1 MKPTNFVWHY
11 TVGTR
16 LPAIAESGLLIP
28 ARSLHATASLGVL
41 WFSRQQTWEPST
53 ARTGW
58 KRHPAAKTAF
68 PEKDGV
74 FRFGLPASDNR
85 LVPWPAVTRLADI
98 DIPEA
103 MAMVSAGLR
112 RGATPTDWVG
122 VLAQVPLAEL
132 RFQHWDGAAWRD
144 ARLDELD
151 LAALA
156 AMRPAVPPEHGK
168 PLSVAVA
175 RSGAMHDVY

>member
-1 MKPTNFVWHY
+1 MQPTNFVWHY

-16 LPAIAESGLLIP
+16 LPAIAESAVLIP

-58 KRHPAAKTAF
+58 KRHPANKMAL
-68 PEKDGV
+68 PEKEGL
-74 FRFGLPASDNR
+74 FRFGLPAADSR
-85 LVPWPAVTRLADI
+85 LVPWPGVTRLADI

-103 MAMVSAGLR
+103 MSMVSAGLR
-112 RGATPTDWVG
+112 RGASPTDWLG
-122 VLAQVPLAEL
+122 VLTQVPLAEL
-132 RFQHWDGAAWRD
+132 RFQRWDGTAWCD
-144 ARLDELD
+144 ARMDDID

-156 AMRPAVPPEHGK
+156 AMRPAVPPEHGRRI
-168 PLSVAVA
+168 PMTATHA
-175 RSGAMHDVY
+175 GAMHDVH

>member
-1 MKPTNFVWHY
+1 MQPTNFVWHY

-58 KRHPAAKTAF
+58 KRHPAARSAF

-74 FRFGLPASDNR
+74 FRFGLPASDIR
-85 LVPWPAVTRLADI
+85 LVPWPSVTRLADI

-112 RGATPTDWVG
+112 RGGTPTDWLG
-122 VLAQVPLAEL
+122 VLAQVPLTEL
-132 RFQHWDGAAWRD
+132 RFQRWDGAAWLD
-144 ARLDELD
+144 ARLGEID
-151 LAALA
+151 LEALA
-156 AMRPAVPPEHGK
+156 AMRPAASPEQGKRVPVPTLRGG
-168 PLSVAVA
+168 AV
-175 RSGAMHDVY
+175 HDVH

>member
-1 MKPTNFVWHY
+1 MQSHNFVWHY

-16 LPAIAESGLLIP
+16 LPAIAESGVLIP

-58 KRHPAAKTAF
+58 KRHAAARIAF
-68 PEKDGV
+68 PQNEGLY
-74 FRFGLPASDNR
+74 RFGLPASDGR

-103 MAMVSAGLR
+103 MSMVSAGLR
-112 RGATPTDWVG
+112 RGASPTDWLG

-132 RFQHWDGAAWRD
+132 RFQRWDGTAWRN
-144 ARLDELD
+144 AQLDDVD

-156 AMRPAVPPEHGK
+156 AMRPAVPPEHGRSA
-168 PLSVAVA
+168 PVATP
-175 RSGAMHDVY
+175 RGGAMHDVH